1 MQASAIATIFN
12 RDEASGAAAATDD
25 DVAQPIR
32 VTAKAAKRIDPVAE
46 VQALERDVADEIL
59 DDEDVVVVKTP
70 PVRVHS
76 VILKITGTIEQ
87 LNEVKAAME
96 KAGVTFR
103 KVEF

>member
-1 MQASAIATIFN
+1 MTFDITME
-12 RDEASGAAAATDD
+12 R
-25 DVAQPIR
+25 
-32 VTAKAAKRIDPVAE
+32 
-46 VQALERDVADEIL
+46 LERMIMFHFSLSGEVRTLCDRCLGELTIPVNGEEHLCVRFSDTETC

-87 LNEVKAAME
+87 LNAVKAAME